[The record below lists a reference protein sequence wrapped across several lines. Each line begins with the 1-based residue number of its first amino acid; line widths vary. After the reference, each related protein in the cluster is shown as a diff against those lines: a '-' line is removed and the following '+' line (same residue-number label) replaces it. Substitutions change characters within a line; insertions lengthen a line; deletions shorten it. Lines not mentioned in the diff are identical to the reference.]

1 MSLLFT
7 IIVGIVVGSITGYL
21 LQEDIDTLLMSAL
34 TGLVGSIIGM
44 AIFTLAG
51 MAGTADE
58 LISAP
63 GVLVTVIGA
72 LILTLIFNAL
82 HKAMPHAS
90 GKQPNNEPDQSDN
103 T

>member
-7 IIVGIVVGSITGYL
+7 IIVGIIVGSITGYL
-21 LQEDIDTLLMSAL
+21 LQEDIDTLLISAL
-34 TGLVGSIIGM
+34 TGLVGAIIGL
-44 AIFTLAG
+44 AIYTLMGVAS
-51 MAGTADE
+51 TADE
-58 LISAP
+58 LISVP
-63 GVLVTVIGA
+63 GLLTTVIGA
-72 LILTLIFNAL
+72 LILTLLFNAL